1 MHKKIDEVLTI
12 LRAMH
17 AATLRIPLEVEVISS
32 DLELLGDALGSHP
45 DDVEPPFAWLNERVV
60 VSWDHKLDRYGVAW
74 CEQNTEHIVQY
85 LVDQS
90 EHLIPAFRV
99 VPASGRQAIAERLVR
114 KAIKSA
120 KA

>member
-1 MHKKIDEVLTI
+1 MGETEGVGTELSKLIPRWAYGNKCQCQKKARQLN
-12 LRAMH
+12 
-17 AATLRIPLEVEVISS
+17 AAGI
-32 DLELLGDALGSHP
+32 
-45 DDVEPPFAWLNERVV
+45 
-60 VSWDHKLDRYGVAW
+60 AW

-99 VPASGRQAIAERLVR
+99 VPASGRKAIAERLVS
-114 KAIKSA
+114 KAIKNA